1 MRKVLVIVNS
11 EDLQVALRDALS
23 ADWDVTVCGDA
34 AVGTALIRQGF
45 DTLVLDLF
53 LPGIDGLTFL
63 KIAEAYL
70 PAHIVALT
78 TLVNQHIL
86 RVLSDLGVGCVL
98 LKPCSVSRIVQ
109 YLEETQR

>member
-11 EDLQVALRDALS
+11 EDLQVALLAAL
-23 ADWDVTVCGDA
+23 ATDWDVTICGDA
-34 AVGTALIRQGF
+34 AAGTALIRKGY
-45 DTLVLDLF
+45 DALVLDLF
-53 LPGIDGLTFL
+53 LPGMNGLTFL

-86 RVLSDLGVGCVL
+86 QELSDLGVGCVF
-98 LKPCSVSRIVQ
+98 LKPCSVSGIVR
-109 YLEETQR
+109 YLAEMQR